1 MIQNLHDVGK
11 IKVQQVQAVIEPDL
25 VVSHILICVHYG
37 QPFGNSPRM
46 TPRIYTRKSKRDRPL
61 VYPLLRGRDVQ
72 RWHAE
77 PSAYIILANRTDK
90 LAGIFEAEIEASL
103 AEDVRVPEAV

>member
-11 IKVQQVQAVIEPDL
+11 IKVQQVQAVIEPD
-25 VVSHILICVHYG
+25 
-37 QPFGNSPRM
+37 
-46 TPRIYTRKSKRDRPL
+46 L

>member
-1 MIQNLHDVGK
+1 MLENLV
-11 IKVQQVQAVIEPDL
+11 EELL

-61 VYPLLRGRDVQ
+61 VVHQ
-72 RWHAE
+72 
-77 PSAYIILANRTDK
+77 
-90 LAGIFEAEIEASL
+90 SL
-103 AEDVRVPEAV
+103 ITG

>member
-1 MIQNLHDVGK
+1 MRVVNTGGLNGCFWIQVLERLPNGELLIQNLHDVGK
-11 IKVQQVQAVIEPDL
+11 IKVQQVQAVIEPD
-25 VVSHILICVHYG
+25 
-37 QPFGNSPRM
+37 
-46 TPRIYTRKSKRDRPL
+46 L